1 MAGATPC
8 SQPGGARLGVV
19 EGSEP
24 TRLDRLRRAVQHSEQ
39 QLRRRGWTLGFG
51 AFSEPPPA
59 EGPSAPAHGSTGPPP
74 AGWYDDPEAEGVR
87 RYWNGAAWTD
97 SRVTTEGIRYRAQS
111 DVRSFRTGPSLSSL
125 LLAAV
130 LLVGGG
136 ICLWVAENYKP
147 SLSDELGLNG
157 NSHVLTP
164 TAYHTL
170 MIVGIVCVVLGAI
183 RLLTALLR

>member
-1 MAGATPC
+1 MWPA
-8 SQPGGARLGVV
+8 GGAKLGLVKGSERRRLG
-19 EGSEP
+19 
-24 TRLDRLRRAVQHSEQ
+24 RLRPAIQRSEQ
-39 QLRRRGWTLGFG
+39 LLQRHGWTLGFG
-51 AFSEPPPA
+51 ASAEPQPP
-59 EGPSAPAHGSTGPPP
+59 ENLSSAQGGPAHGSTGPPP

-97 SRVTTEGIRYRAQS
+97 SRVTTEGIPYPESSDIRSSRA
-111 DVRSFRTGPSLSSL
+111 GPSFTGLFL
-125 LLAAV
+125 TAV

-136 ICLWVAENYKP
+136 ICLWIAENYKP
-147 SLSDELGLNG
+147 SLSNELGLNG

-170 MIVGIVCVVLGAI
+170 VIVGIVCLVLGAI